1 MSKPVT
7 VLYYTTALRFITFSR
22 LLCYGS
28 LRFQDASVT
37 VHYVFKIPLLR
48 FVTFGENSVTVRY
61 GYITQKTSRERSER
75 KIYYIDSRERSE
87 RKMDI
92 SIHAPRE
99 RKKHVLFL
107 LRFANGSVM
116 VCYVSTK
123 KSVMVCYGNMRICY
137 GLLRERENL
146 LWFVVQNPLLFL
158 LRNQKIPV
166 MVCYGY
172 TKICYSCNAL
182 LDF

>member
-1 MSKPVT
+1 MDIGIHAP
-7 VLYYTTALRFITFSR
+7 
-22 LLCYGS
+22 
-28 LRFQDASVT
+28 
-37 VHYVFKIPLLR
+37 
-48 FVTFGENSVTVRY
+48 
-61 GYITQKTSRERSER
+61 RERSER
-75 KIYYIDSRERSE
+75 KKY
-87 RKMDI
+87 
-92 SIHAPRE
+92 
-99 RKKHVLFL
+99 VLFL

-172 TKICYSCNAL
+172 TKICYSCYAL
-182 LDF
+182 LVGGCTVVSRKASKISGNSELNNYFPAFEFRNRLKINI